1 MWPLQ
6 SHLKSDI
13 YVLAGFVDDRM
24 LSREH
29 FIQAAKL
36 PPIDTLRG
44 ELLTIIDSSAS
55 NTSQLLTHHQQM
67 FSMSLEQFIKDQ
79 NETSTQSEQPKE

>member
-1 MWPLQ
+1 MC
-6 SHLKSDI
+6 
-13 YVLAGFVDDRM
+13 LAGIVDDRM

-44 ELLTIIDSSAS
+44 ELLTILDSSAS
-55 NTSQLLTHHQQM
+55 NTTQLLTHHQQIL
-67 FSMSLEQFIKDQ
+67 SMSLEQFIKDQ
-79 NETSTQSEQPKE
+79 NETSSTQSELPKE